1 METFVQIQRMLLC
14 QNTYIGCFPHEE
26 ILDDVP
32 HRLPREKV
40 FLDAIEVLAVLLD
53 RLFKEVGLSTAPV
66 LHLVPTEH
74 RTSSW
79 HQTCQRLADVI
90 LVSMQRLA
98 GELG

>member
-1 METFVQIQRMLLC
+1 MEKYITIQHMLYC
-14 QNTYIGCFPHEE
+14 QKTYISCFPHEE

-40 FLDAIEVLAVLLD
+40 FLDAIEVLAVFLD
-53 RLFKEVGLSTAPV
+53 RLFKEVGLCTAPV

-74 RTSSW
+74 RASSW